1 MPVHHLKL
9 VYLPCTGG
17 SSTAPKPA
25 PSLAAR
31 PATVF
36 CISAHSESLGETSFS
51 ATSYTYSLPSL
62 PPSPTL
68 RDKGVRSHASLF
80 SARSDTEVET
90 MGIWAALACD
100 NWFPPKLMA
109 RIGSPGG

>member
-17 SSTAPKPA
+17 SSTAANPA
-25 PSLAAR
+25 LSLAAS

-51 ATSYTYSLPSL
+51 ATSYT
-62 PPSPTL
+62 
-68 RDKGVRSHASLF
+68 
-80 SARSDTEVET
+80 
-90 MGIWAALACD
+90 
-100 NWFPPKLMA
+100 
-109 RIGSPGG
+109 